1 MLLTDTNSLIYK
13 IEAENFYEDFYKD
26 KELLDFIS
34 YQKDSKQYNNLVVDK
49 IKDETYGVPVK
60 GFVGLISKMYTLIR
74 EDNHES
80 KKSKRH

>member
-34 YQKDSKQYNNLVVDK
+34 YQKDSKRYNNLVVDK